1 MRRTLRLVLRRAP
14 MSWRTLIVRST
25 ACTAAENRCR
35 MRGQVFARVSA
46 YRDSM
51 DGPSFDDQG
60 LINTD
65 PRTIA
70 VPAE

>member
-1 MRRTLRLVLRRAP
+1 MGKLVRLGCAQHVL
-14 MSWRTLIVRST
+14 
-25 ACTAAENRCR
+25 
-35 MRGQVFARVSA
+35 ARVSA

>member
-1 MRRTLRLVLRRAP
+1 
-14 MSWRTLIVRST
+14 
-25 ACTAAENRCR
+25 
-35 MRGQVFARVSA
+35 
-46 YRDSM
+46 M